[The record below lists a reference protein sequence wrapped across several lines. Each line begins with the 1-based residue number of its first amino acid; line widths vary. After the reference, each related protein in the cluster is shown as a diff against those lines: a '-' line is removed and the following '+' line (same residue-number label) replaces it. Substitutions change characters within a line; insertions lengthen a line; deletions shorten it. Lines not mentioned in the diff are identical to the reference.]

1 MNSTAT
7 LRVFRFD
14 PDADVSPRY
23 EEYQVAVEDPVSV
36 LVLLSRIQKE
46 QDRTL
51 ALRDYSC
58 GLQLCGS
65 CLMKINGKKKFACH
79 ELVRGG
85 ETLTVEPLSFPDR
98 HVRDLVSI
106 DTDQGATVCPNQ

>member
-1 MNSTAT
+1 MNATAT
-7 LRVFRFD
+7 FRVFRFD
-14 PDADVSPRY
+14 PDTDRSPRFDQY
-23 EEYQVAVEDPVSV
+23 EVSFGDPVSV

-79 ELVRGG
+79 ELVTRAA
-85 ETLTVEPLSFPDR
+85 S
-98 HVRDLVSI
+98 
-106 DTDQGATVCPNQ
+106 A

>member
-1 MNSTAT
+1 MSLAAT

-14 PDADVSPRY
+14 PGTDSSPRFD
-23 EEYQVAVEDPVSV
+23 EYQVSFSDPVSV

-85 ETLTVEPLSFPDR
+85 EKLTIEPLSFPDR

-106 DTDQGATVCPNQ
+106 DTDQGVTACPKE

>member
-1 MNSTAT
+1 MSATAT
-7 LRVFRFD
+7 FRVFRFD
-14 PDADVSPRY
+14 PDADRHPRFDEFQVSFS
-23 EEYQVAVEDPVSV
+23 DPVSV

-85 ETLTVEPLSFPDR
+85 ECLTIEPLSFPEK

-106 DTDQGATVCPNQ
+106 DSDQGASECPKE